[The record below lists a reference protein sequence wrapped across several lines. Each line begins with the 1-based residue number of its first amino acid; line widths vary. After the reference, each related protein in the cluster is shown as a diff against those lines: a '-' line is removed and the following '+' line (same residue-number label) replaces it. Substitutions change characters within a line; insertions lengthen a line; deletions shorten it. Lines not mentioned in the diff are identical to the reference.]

1 MPLSANTRGTP
12 VKFQVPAEKLPFLPG
27 APALPFCHHAYS
39 IRITDRSS
47 MRSDYLRDLRLNRN
61 ESQTEFWGRF
71 GVNQRTASRIER
83 GQTIPP
89 TIAILVGLYL
99 DGVIGDA
106 DLERAQ
112 RRFKIALR
120 ATLNKASIT
129 EARASLP

>member
-1 MPLSANTRGTP
+1 MQPEHVRT
-12 VKFQVPAEKLPFLPG
+12 
-27 APALPFCHHAYS
+27 
-39 IRITDRSS
+39 
-47 MRSDYLRDLRLNRN
+47 LRLNRN

-83 GQTIPP
+83 GQPIPP
-89 TIAILVGLYL
+89 AIAILVRLYL

-112 RRFKIALR
+112 RRFKIALG

-129 EARASLP
+129 EARASAP

>member
-1 MPLSANTRGTP
+1 MWAHEH
-12 VKFQVPAEKLPFLPG
+12 QA
-27 APALPFCHHAYS
+27 
-39 IRITDRSS
+39 RITATTMQPEHVRT
-47 MRSDYLRDLRLNRN
+47 LRLNRN

-83 GQTIPP
+83 GQPIPP
-89 TIAILVGLYL
+89 TIAILVRLYL

-112 RRFKIALR
+112 RRFKIALQ
-120 ATLNKASIT
+120 AMPNKASVT

>member
-1 MPLSANTRGTP
+1 MQPEHVRT
-12 VKFQVPAEKLPFLPG
+12 
-27 APALPFCHHAYS
+27 
-39 IRITDRSS
+39 
-47 MRSDYLRDLRLNRN
+47 LRLNRN

-83 GQTIPP
+83 GQPIPP
-89 TIAILVGLYL
+89 AIAILVRLYL

-112 RRFKIALR
+112 RRFKIALG